1 LRRVDTMAVP
11 ASLKTPAREMA
22 PPPRGRNLWVLATT
36 GTAFTALA
44 VFAHRWPVLP
54 FDVVITH
61 AVQGVHASWFHS
73 LLQPF
78 NRLGFPPVVD
88 IVYGSVAVIIFLA
101 GRRWAAASCA
111 FSGIGTAALNFITK
125 AIVARPRP
133 PLELVH
139 VERQIT
145 NSTFP
150 AGHVLNFAPFAGFLA
165 YLALVRLAPSW
176 RRTAL
181 ITMLAVAIALMGVA
195 RIDSGE
201 HWTSDVLGGYL
212 LGSLWL
218 AATIWFYRWGERR
231 SVMPARHDDP
241 RSSDKSR
248 AG

>member
-1 LRRVDTMAVP
+1 LRRAGAMAVP
-11 ASLKTPAREMA
+11 VSMKTAAREVA
-22 PPPRGRNLWVLATT
+22 PLRRGPYLWVLATT
-36 GTAFTALA
+36 GAAFTVLA
-44 VFAHRWPVLP
+44 AFAHRWPILP
-54 FDVVITH
+54 FDLEITQ
-61 AVQGVHASWFHS
+61 AVQGVHAAWFHS
-73 LLQPF
+73 LLRPL
-78 NRLGFPPVVD
+78 NVLGFPPVVD
-88 IVYGSVAVIIFLA
+88 IVYGSVTILVFLR

-133 PLELVH
+133 PMELVH
-139 VERQIT
+139 VQHQIT

-150 AGHVLNFAPFAGFLA
+150 TGHVLNFTSFAGFLA
-165 YLALVRLAPSW
+165 YLALARLAPSW

-181 ITMLAVAIALMGVA
+181 VTMLAVAIALMGVA
-195 RIDSGE
+195 RVDSGE

-241 RSSDKSR
+241 RSSDRSR

>member
-1 LRRVDTMAVP
+1 MAVP
-11 ASLKTPAREMA
+11 DSLKTPTREIA
-22 PPPRGRNLWVLATT
+22 PPPRGPSLWVLATT
-36 GTAFTALA
+36 GASFTALA
-44 VFAHRWPVLP
+44 VFAHLWPILP
-54 FDVVITH
+54 FDFAITQ
-61 AVQGVHASWFHS
+61 AVQAVQAPWFHG
-73 LLQPF
+73 LLRPF
-78 NRLGFPPVVD
+78 NQLGFPPVVD
-88 IVYGSVAVIIFLA
+88 IIYGSVTLIIFLR

-133 PLELVH
+133 PMEMVH
-139 VERQIT
+139 VEHQIA

-150 AGHVLNFAPFAGFLA
+150 AGHVLNFTPFAGFLA
-165 YLALVRLAPSW
+165 YLALARLAPSW

-181 ITMLAVAIALMGVA
+181 VTMLAVAIALMGVA

-218 AATIWFYRWGERR
+218 TATIWFYRWGERR
-231 SVMPARHDDP
+231 FVMPARHDDA